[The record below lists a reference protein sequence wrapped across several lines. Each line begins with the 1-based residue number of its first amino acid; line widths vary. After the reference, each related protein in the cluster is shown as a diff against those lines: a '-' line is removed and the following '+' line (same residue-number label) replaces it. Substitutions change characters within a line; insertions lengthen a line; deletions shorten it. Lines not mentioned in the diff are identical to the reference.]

1 MLQFEVID
9 VLNVEPI
16 VSCVWMGKEQVACML
31 MLQGIKCMT
40 AGMILSVQ
48 LVFQTATKL
57 ITCGLMCYKILS
69 YCELY
74 VGVQE
79 RKGLPI

>member
-31 MLQGIKCMT
+31 MLQGIKCVA

-48 LVFQTATKL
+48 LVFQTTTKM
-57 ITCGLMCYKILS
+57 ITCGLMCYEILS

>member
-1 MLQFEVID
+1 M
-9 VLNVEPI
+9 
-16 VSCVWMGKEQVACML
+16 SCVWVGKEQVACML
-31 MLQGIKCMT
+31 MLQGIKCVA

-48 LVFQTATKL
+48 LVFQMATKL
-57 ITCGLMCYKILS
+57 ITGGLMCYKILS

>member
-1 MLQFEVID
+1 MLQIEVID

-16 VSCVWMGKEQVACML
+16 VSYVWMGKEKVACML
-31 MLQGIKCMT
+31 MLQGIKCVT
-40 AGMILSVQ
+40 TSMILSVQ
-48 LVFQTATKL
+48 LVFQRATKF

-69 YCELY
+69 YCDLY
-74 VGVQE
+74 VGLQE